1 LLILRIAEYE
11 TRIFHAENLKP
22 GPEEAAQWEAELPPG
37 AGFVIINE
45 PERYKLPPG
54 VKYKDGNNR
63 YGVSWG
69 K

>member
-1 LLILRIAEYE
+1 MLILRIAEYE